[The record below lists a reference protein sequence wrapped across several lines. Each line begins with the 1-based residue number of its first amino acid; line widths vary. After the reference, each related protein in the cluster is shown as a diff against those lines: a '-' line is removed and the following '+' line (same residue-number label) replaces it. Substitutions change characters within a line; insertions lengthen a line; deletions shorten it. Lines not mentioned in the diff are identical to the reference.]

1 MTTANRLASVQEYYF
16 SIKLK
21 EVNEMVSQ
29 GCDIINMGIGSPD
42 LTPPPEAVAALNES
56 MNDPNA
62 HRYQAY
68 RSLSELRVAMTEFYK
83 LHFKVTLNPESE
95 ILPLMGSKEGIM
107 HISMAFL
114 NAGDHVLIPNPGY
127 PTYESVTRLMEAKP
141 VHYDLEEFSGW
152 IPDLVKLSTLD
163 LSKVKIMWINY
174 PHMPSGTV
182 VSSAKLFELVSFV
195 KQHNILLINDNPYG
209 LILNDDPM
217 SLLSIQGAMSCCLEL
232 NSISKSFNMAGWR
245 IGMVMGQQFFIN
257 DILKVKSNMDSG
269 MFYGLQKGAIAA
281 LNSTDNWVCSLNN
294 TYRERRKIMWQFAD
308 ALGATYDKNS
318 AGMFVWVKLS
328 KGIDSVDFSN
338 RILEDYHIFATPG
351 DVFGSQGKGYLRLSL
366 CLEGSRIEQA
376 IQRLNNKK
384 MN

>member
-1 MTTANRLASVQEYYF
+1 
-16 SIKLK
+16 
-21 EVNEMVSQ
+21 
-29 GCDIINMGIGSPD
+29 
-42 LTPPPEAVAALNES
+42 
-56 MNDPNA
+56 
-62 HRYQAY
+62 
-68 RSLSELRVAMTEFYK
+68 
-83 LHFKVTLNPESE
+83 
-95 ILPLMGSKEGIM
+95 
-107 HISMAFL
+107 
-114 NAGDHVLIPNPGY
+114 
-127 PTYESVTRLMEAKP
+127 
-141 VHYDLEEFSGW
+141 
-152 IPDLVKLSTLD
+152 
-163 LSKVKIMWINY
+163 
-174 PHMPSGTV
+174 
-182 VSSAKLFELVSFV
+182 
-195 KQHNILLINDNPYG
+195 
-209 LILNDDPM
+209 
-217 SLLSIQGAMSCCLEL
+217 
-232 NSISKSFNMAGWR
+232 MAGWR
-245 IGMVMGQQFFIN
+245 IGMVMGQQSFIN